1 MHANKMFIRV
11 GACPPTKLGDVD
23 CDNLRL
29 CDHIPNI
36 GTCISLD
43 LQHAHG
49 LSRNFFFDFD
59 KFSLLL
65 QDVLCWID
73 RCFAS

>member
-11 GACPPTKLGDVD
+11 GAYPPTKLGDVD

-49 LSRNFFFDFD
+49 LSRKFFF
-59 KFSLLL
+59 
-65 QDVLCWID
+65 
-73 RCFAS
+73 